1 MMLQRLWKKT
11 DWPIALDFGTDS
23 VKMLQLQETSG
34 GIGVRAC
41 GRWRCPEPDAQDPE
55 QRRRLAIA
63 AVRNLLRSGGFRGRN
78 VVSALAYRD
87 VRVKNVRLPH
97 SPEHE
102 MAKAVE
108 WEAQEHFTFAVAEN
122 QLHYINAGQVRAGN
136 ELRDEIIM
144 LATPAE
150 VVDDRLS
157 LLGEMDLIPV
167 RVDAEPVALLR
178 MQMRLMRRIADDEAV
193 SILVD
198 LGGEGTRVVVARGS
212 GIVFIKDIGTG
223 GHDITMA
230 VAKQLNLS
238 AAEALDL
245 RISSGQSQDDS
256 AAESAPDPSDRN
268 SIDWTIHDAIRSV
281 VESLAKEISLCLRYC
296 SVTFRGLRPQTVTLT
311 GGGALDPLLVK
322 LLQEHLNVPCEVG
335 HPLRGM
341 DISAP
346 GFEGNRRGTLTDW
359 ALCAGMAVQNTNTN
373 VTQEVQ
379 DDSHRLSA

>member
-1 MMLQRLWKKT
+1 MLQRLWKKT

-23 VKMLQLQETSG
+23 VKMLQLQETAG
-34 GIGVRAC
+34 GVGVRAC

-55 QRRRLAIA
+55 QRRCLAIE

-78 VVSALAYRD
+78 VVSALPYRD

-97 SPEHE
+97 IPEHE

-108 WEAQEHFTFAVAEN
+108 WEAREHFTFDVAGN

-144 LATPAE
+144 LAAPAE
-150 VVDDRLS
+150 VIDDRLS
-157 LLGEMDLIPV
+157 LLSEMDLIPV
-167 RVDAEPVALLR
+167 RIEAEPIALLR
-178 MQMRLMRRIADDEAV
+178 MHTHLMRRNADDETV
-193 SILVD
+193 SVLVD

-223 GHDITMA
+223 GRDITMA
-230 VAKQLNLS
+230 VAKQLNLDAS
-238 AAEALDL
+238 EAMEL
-245 RISSGQSQDDS
+245 RIRPGQSPDS
-256 AAESAPDPSDRN
+256 SSDESAREPADRN
-268 SIDWTIHDAIRSV
+268 SIDWTIHDAIRGV
-281 VESLAKEISLCLRYC
+281 VESLAKEVSLCLRYC

-322 LLQEHLNVPCEVG
+322 LLQEHLNAQCEVG

-341 DISAP
+341 DISGT
-346 GFEGNRRGTLTDW
+346 GFEGNRRRALADW
-359 ALCAGMAVQNTNTN
+359 ALCGGMALQATN
-373 VTQEVQ
+373 VHSTQEVQ